1 MITPRGLRPTQS
13 VLAVVLLSALIL
25 AACAPAA
32 GSGAPSSPASANAG
46 GSIAVAARSAPNGAT
61 AAIDAG
67 SWALAERLAAPAYS
81 ADTTAALVEGL
92 GRSGIGTYDDPASPD
107 PAAALNVPASP
118 FHLLAF
124 QAHALAVGAWAGSDF
139 SGAELDAVLPLPAG
153 SAGMPST
160 SELLAGYVATAD
172 SPGGNLSRAL
182 MAGQDLLDP
191 GSLQFPAVV
200 LVLFASDIAT
210 DGGRLA
216 AHVPSASAAAQVSSR
231 MAGLAISLQPG
242 RTRIEPAP
250 AAGICSQTANW
261 INGAI
266 DSLFNAIKVAIP
278 PSGVGRIIAG
288 IWNWLVDVGRAF
300 VQNLINSVTNL
311 VLATIRS
318 IAETIAGV
326 AEQIAS
332 LLPQA
337 VTVRA
342 TSDSGGGGTFNLG
355 PTPLTGSFT
364 ATVTAGDLPD
374 WPAVLSDCAKT
385 AKVALPDFHG
395 KSVPLT
401 WGPIEA
407 PPNPLLAP
415 TGSNPITDADGL
427 ATWGFVTSVDPG
439 DPTGE
444 QRNQFDYMPVAVH
457 RPELDAARQRL
468 SNVLLGSIPDLLRPY
483 VAAIFAPYL
492 NGIQARLNALLDAHG
507 RGAAVIVFHDQASP
521 PPSPSAPPS
530 PASSGGCSPNPVAP
544 GTYTGTMT
552 TTSLETIDISSSD
565 ASTVGKTVATSKG
578 SGPANVIVG
587 ADGSVSG
594 SWTMHVTFVFDEFVG
609 SSGTVLKEHRDEV
622 MDYSAGT
629 IVGSACQL
637 ALGNATLKI
646 VSCTSLLTGDCSGD
660 PVPGGPSSGFGVPLG
675 APSSI
680 GPGTVS
686 WTWQYTET
694 GGQPSINATLTLA
707 VSGP

>member
-32 GSGAPSSPASANAG
+32 GSGGPTSGASAPSGGAS
-46 GSIAVAARSAPNGAT
+46 AVAARSAPHGAT
-61 AAIDAG
+61 AAIDAA
-67 SWALAERLAAPAYS
+67 SWALADRLAAPAYT

-92 GRSGIGTYDDPASPD
+92 GRSGIGTYDDPTSPD
-107 PAAALNVPASP
+107 PAQPLAVLASP

-139 SGAELDAVLPLPAG
+139 SGAELDTVLPIPAG
-153 SAGMPST
+153 SAGLPST

-172 SPGGNLSRAL
+172 SPGGNLARAL
-182 MAGQDLLDP
+182 MAGQDLLVP
-191 GSLQFPAVV
+191 TSLQFPGVV

-216 AHVPSASAAAQVSSR
+216 APAPSASAAAQVGSR
-231 MAGLAISLQPG
+231 VAGLAISLQPG
-242 RTRIEPAP
+242 RTRIEPPA
-250 AAGICSQTANW
+250 AAGICTDMANW
-261 INGAI
+261 IHGAT
-266 DSLFNAIKVAIP
+266 DSLFNAIKVAVP
-278 PSGVGRIIAG
+278 PGGVGRIIAG

-300 VQNLINSVTNL
+300 VQNLIKSVTDA
-311 VLATIRS
+311 VLGTIRS
-318 IAETIAGV
+318 IADTIAGV

-337 VTVRA
+337 VTVQA
-342 TSDSGGGGTFNLG
+342 TSDSGGGATFKLG
-355 PTPLTGSFT
+355 PDPLTGTFT
-364 ATVTAGDLPD
+364 ATVTAGDLPA
-374 WPAVLSDCAKT
+374 WPAVLSDCAEK
-385 AKVALPDFHG
+385 AGVALPDFHG

-415 TGSNPITDADGL
+415 TGSNPITDDYGL
-427 ATWGFVTSVDPG
+427 AHWGFVTSVDPG

-444 QRNQFDYMPVAVH
+444 QRNQFDYLPVAVH

-468 SNVLLGSIPDLLRPY
+468 TNILLGSIPDLLRPY

-521 PPSPSAPPS
+521 PPSPSAPPAS

-544 GTYTGTMT
+544 GTYKGTIT
-552 TTSLETIDISSSD
+552 NTSLETIDISNG
-565 ASTVGKTVATSKG
+565 STIGKTVATSDAT
-578 SGPANVIVG
+578 GPATVVVA

-594 SWTMHVTFVFDEFVG
+594 TWSQRDHFVFDETAGVAG
-609 SSGTVLKEHRDEV
+609 SLVVKEHRDEV
-622 MDYSAGT
+622 MDITDGK

-637 ALGNATLKI
+637 ALGNATIKI
-646 VSCTSLLTGDCSGD
+646 VSCTSLLKGDCSGD
-660 PVPGGPSSGFGVPLG
+660 AAPGGSSGGVGIPLG
-675 APSSI
+675 APSAIS
-680 GPGTVS
+680 PGSVT
-686 WTWQYTET
+686 WTWHYAET
-694 GGQPSINATLTLA
+694 GGQPDVSDTLTLK